1 MTVQIHNSRYER
13 IQQKAE
19 PVIQHLVGLVEKG
32 YALCTASS
40 FGKDSSVV
48 LVLFF
53 EALKRAKA
61 KGIELPECYISHS
74 NTGLENP
81 AMDSYTGEQ
90 LMYLDAFIHQEDLP
104 VEVVLAE
111 PSLSASFFYAT
122 VGRGKLP
129 RFVDSKHRECSI
141 DWKIKPQQR
150 ALKHIRKQNGDGRDL
165 VVLVGTRTS
174 ESAGRAD
181 RMEKAGHAATALIP
195 EEGKSGLYSNACI
208 ADWEMTDVWELLMAC
223 DSNRNGVFSTY
234 VPNFEHTLELYKAS
248 NGGMC
253 AVIVGDGGSKSACG
267 SRHGCSICTIAGSK
281 DKSMTSMIESEPE
294 QFGYLDGINRMR
306 NFLVRTQH
314 DFGRREW
321 FQRGI
326 SDIGYVALSPDNYSS
341 RMRREILRYMLTLD
355 IREQERAEDHAAALH
370 RGDIPDTTVNRRLA
384 HPQFEFIT
392 PKMLLAIDFAWG
404 IYGQFSHAFPALREW
419 YEIVRLGRRYEIP
432 DIGEDEYPRIPVPEK
447 RYFYIG
453 AYEHP
458 WKIDG
463 LRNAYGEAI
472 NPARRPDRP
481 PFGAYRDPETGETRR
496 VAYFEEDDELS
507 IDGAEANLFLLEF
520 EDMYFETLALENYDG
535 VRYLLDRGLVK
546 VGKGQIAT
554 YDKIARR
561 AQHWI
566 RLEQDLNVM
575 DIQDYARENSISKAE
590 HFQLL
595 EDHQRR
601 IAAKGDDQFNL
612 DLFAE
617 AAA

>member
-19 PVIQHLVGLVEKG
+19 PVINHLIDLLRRG
-32 YALCTASS
+32 YALSTASS

-61 KGIELPECYISHS
+61 QGISLPRCYISHS
-74 NTGLENP
+74 NTGIENP
-81 AMDSYTGEQ
+81 AMDSYTGEMLSFVDRFIEQ
-90 LMYLDAFIHQEDLP
+90 HNLD

-111 PSLSASFFYAT
+111 PSLSASFMYAT

-129 RFVDSKHRECSI
+129 RFVDSKARECSV
-141 DWKIKPQQR
+141 DWKVKPQQR
-150 ALKHIRKQNGDGRDL
+150 ALKRIRKQAGEGRDL
-165 VVLVGTRTS
+165 VVLVGTRNA
-174 ESAGRAD
+174 ESAVRNE
-181 RMEKAGHAATALIP
+181 RMENAGHSATSLVP
-195 EEGKSGLYSNACI
+195 EEGQTALYSNACI
-208 ADWEMTDVWELLMAC
+208 ADWEMTDIWELLMAC
-223 DSNRNGVFSTY
+223 DSERNGVYATY
-234 VPNFEHTLELYKAS
+234 VPNFEHTLALYKAS
-248 NGGMC
+248 NEGTC
-253 AVIVGDGGSKSACG
+253 AVIVGDGGNKAACG
-267 SRHGCSICTIAGSK
+267 SRHGCGICTVAGKK
-281 DKSMTSMIESEPE
+281 DRSMSAMIESEPE
-294 QFGYLDGINRMR
+294 TFGYLDGINRLR
-306 NFLVRTQH
+306 NFIVRTQH
-314 DFGRREW
+314 DFDRREW
-321 FQRGI
+321 FQRRI
-326 SDIGYVALSPDNYSS
+326 SDVGYVALSPDNYSS
-341 RMRREILRYMLTLD
+341 RMRRDLLRYMLTLD
-355 IREQERAEDHAAALH
+355 VREQERAEEHSAALH
-370 RGDIPDTTVNRRLA
+370 RGDIPDTPVNRRLA
-384 HPQFEFIT
+384 HPQFEWIT

-419 YEIVRLGRRYEIP
+419 YEVVHLGRRYEIP
-432 DIGEDEYPRIPVPEK
+432 EVGEDEYLRIPVPEK

-463 LRNAYGEAI
+463 LRNAYGEAK

-496 VAYFEEDDELS
+496 VAYFEERDELS

-520 EDMYFETLALENYDG
+520 EDIYFETLALENYDG

-554 YDKIARR
+554 YDQIARR

-566 RLEQDLNVM
+566 RLGQDLNVM
-575 DIQDYARENSISKAE
+575 DIQDYARDHSISKAE
-590 HFQLL
+590 HFQLM
-595 EDHQRR
+595 EEHQRQ
-601 IAAKGDDQFNL
+601 IAANVDDQFNL